1 MIEETIRSF
10 LAARLDVPVRLS
22 VPTPAPARFVVV
34 EKTGSGYEDG
44 IYSATIA
51 VQSYGPAATSH
62 DGTLDAAKLNEL
74 VKAAMQDADN
84 LPQLVRCDLYSTT
97 ISPTPPENDPAI
109 RPFSAWCITD
119 RKEPFLWQMQRT

>member
-10 LAARLDVPVRLS
+10 LSERLDVPVRLS

-74 VKAAMQDADN
+74 VKAAMQDADG
-84 LPQLVRCDLYSTT
+84 LPQLVRCDLYSDYNFPDATRK
-97 ISPTPPENDPAI
+97 
-109 RPFSAWCITD
+109 RPRYQAVFGVVHY
-119 RKEPFLWQMQRT
+119 

>member
-10 LAARLDVPVRLS
+10 LAERLDVPVRLS

-51 VQSYGPAATSH
+51 VRPSSTSLSRPPCRTPTTCRSLCAATFI
-62 DGTLDAAKLNEL
+62 
-74 VKAAMQDADN
+74 
-84 LPQLVRCDLYSTT
+84 PTT

>member
-10 LAARLDVPVRLS
+10 LAERLDVPVRLS

-34 EKTGSGYEDG
+34 EKTGSGCEDG

-51 VQSYGPAATSH
+51 VQSYGSAATSH

-74 VKAAMQDADN
+74 VKAAMQDADG
-84 LPQLVRCDLYSTT
+84 LPQLVRCDLYSDYNFPDTT
-97 ISPTPPENDPAI
+97 RK
-109 RPFSAWCITD
+109 RPRYQAVFGVVHY
-119 RKEPFLWQMQRT
+119 

>member
-10 LAARLDVPVRLS
+10 LAERLDVPVRLS

-84 LPQLVRCDLYSTT
+84 LYSDYNFPDTT
-97 ISPTPPENDPAI
+97 RK
-109 RPFSAWCITD
+109 RPRYQAVFGVVHY
-119 RKEPFLWQMQRT
+119 

>member
-10 LAARLDVPVRLS
+10 LAERLDVPVRLS

-62 DGTLDAAKLNEL
+62 DGHPGCSQAQRACQGRHAGRRRPARSLCAATFI
-74 VKAAMQDADN
+74 
-84 LPQLVRCDLYSTT
+84 PTT

-119 RKEPFLWQMQRT
+119 

>member
-10 LAARLDVPVRLS
+10 LSERLDVPVRLS

-74 VKAAMQDADN
+74 VKAAMQDACRS
-84 LPQLVRCDLYSTT
+84 LCAATFIPTT
-97 ISPTPPENDPAI
+97 ISQTPPASDPAI

>member
-10 LAARLDVPVRLS
+10 LAERLDVPVRLS

-74 VKAAMQDADN
+74 VKAAMQAADT
-84 LPQLVRCDLYSTT
+84 LPEVISCRPVTDYNFPDTT
-97 ISPTPPENDPAI
+97 RK
-109 RPFSAWCITD
+109 RPRYQAVFSITHY
-119 RKEPFLWQMQRT
+119 